1 MHLIFLGIQG
11 SGKGTQAKLM
21 LDQGYK
27 LFETGA
33 ELRNIASTDTELG
46 REIKEILESGNLVS
60 DKLVCQLAANF
71 IDSNPG
77 TPIIF
82 DGIPRN
88 MAQFKE
94 VVPMLKQKAPDF
106 KVIHFELDEKTAF
119 ERMEKRAKIENRSD
133 DTPEIMNKRISIYK
147 QHTAPLLQTFAEEV
161 EVIKINAAQSIQ
173 DVNTE
178 VITKLNK

>member
-11 SGKGTQAKLM
+11 SGKGTQAKLL
-21 LDQGYK
+21 LDKGYK

-33 ELRNIASTDTELG
+33 ELRNIAKQDSELG
-46 REIKEILESGNLVS
+46 KEIKEILESGNLVS

-88 MAQFKE
+88 LKQYNE
-94 VVPMLKQKAPDF
+94 VVPMLLEKAPDF
-106 KVIHFELDEKTAF
+106 KVINFVLDEQTAL
-119 ERMEKRAKIENRSD
+119 ERMQKRALIENRSD
-133 DTPEIMNKRISIYK
+133 DTPEIMQKRISIFK
-147 QHTAPLLQTFAEEV
+147 EHTSPLLAKFEESTQVISVDASQSIEEV
-161 EVIKINAAQSIQ
+161 NSEVHK
-173 DVNTE
+173 
-178 VITKLNK
+178 KLNI